1 MRRIPNRAKGLAA
14 IEVVFSLP
22 VILMCVGVAVYVGT
36 LMKGRM
42 ELLGAVQDVARVCAV
57 GQVGAGAT
65 ACVTTQ
71 SALVADRLERCDNL
85 VMESQV
91 QLFGAQDFSSVQDG
105 FGVAGQ
111 LVDRQLVEL
120 EVLEVTGRCD
130 IVVRFPLR
138 FEEFG
143 VFRFDVNEVAAMPLR
158 LERLDLP

>member
-1 MRRIPNRAKGLAA
+1 MRTFSPNIRGLAA

-22 VILMCVGVAVYVGT
+22 VILMCVGVGVYVGT

-42 ELLGAVQDVARVCAV
+42 ELLGAVQDVTRVCAV
-57 GQVGAGAT
+57 GQLGAGAV

-71 SALVADRLERCDNL
+71 AALVADRLERCDNL

-91 QLFGAQDFSSVQDG
+91 QVFGIQDFSDVQDG
-105 FGVAGQ
+105 NGIAGQ
-111 LVDRQLVEL
+111 LVQRRTVDL

-138 FEEFG
+138 FDEFG
-143 VFRFDVNEVAAMPLR
+143 VFRFDVNEVAALPLR
-158 LERLDLP
+158 LERVSLP

>member
-1 MRRIPNRAKGLAA
+1 MHRTVNRSKGLAA

-22 VILMCVGVAVYVGT
+22 VILMCVGVGVYVGT
-36 LMKGRM
+36 VMKGRM
-42 ELLGAVQDVARVCAV
+42 ELLGAVQNVARVCAV

-65 ACVTTQ
+65 ACVVAR

-91 QLFGAQDFSSVQDG
+91 QFFGAQDFSNVQDG
-105 FGVAGQ
+105 KGVAGT
-111 LVDRQLVEL
+111 LVEREAVSL

-130 IVVRFPLR
+130 VVVRFPLR

>member
-1 MRRIPNRAKGLAA
+1 MQRTVNRSKGLAA

-22 VILMCVGVAVYVGT
+22 VILMCVGVGVYVGT
-36 LMKGRM
+36 VMKGRM
-42 ELLGAVQDVARVCAV
+42 ELLGAVQDVTRVCAM
-57 GQVGAGAT
+57 GQVGVGAT
-65 ACVTTQ
+65 ACVAAQ

-91 QLFGAQDFSSVQDG
+91 QPFGENPYGDIPRG
-105 FGVAGQ
+105 EKLRGVPLERAT
-111 LVDRQLVEL
+111 VSL

-130 IVVRFPLR
+130 VVVRFPLR

-158 LERLDLP
+158 LERVDLP